1 MKMFLLGNS
10 SKFFMGKPLAI
21 NIIVCD
27 QKTPKS
33 PIRMNEEEM
42 LSLYYFPDVH
52 LVSDYQ

>member
-27 QKTPKS
+27 QKTPKF

-42 LSLYYFPDVH
+42 LSLYYFPEVH
-52 LVSDYQ
+52 MVSDYQ